1 MYPDPERYNPDRFL
15 RPDGTLNPAVRDP
28 STSAFGFG
36 RRICPGRYMAVDSM
50 WIAIASVL
58 ALFEIK
64 KAVDEDGREITPDG
78 EYIRGFLWYV
88 ALYMYLAMGPG

>member
-1 MYPDPERYNPDRFL
+1 
-15 RPDGTLNPAVRDP
+15 
-28 STSAFGFG
+28 
-36 RRICPGRYMAVDSM
+36 MAVDSM

-88 ALYMYLAMGPG
+88 ALYMYLAMGPDQRLFLGHFSHPKPFPCVIKPRSKEHEQLLNVLANQDA